1 MPDIS
6 ICLITYNHE
15 KFIDQ
20 ALTGI
25 LNQKTSYSFEIV
37 IGEDCSTDNTRQI
50 CEAYAVR
57 YPGKIK
63 LLPTPENL
71 GAAENFIRTVYACEG
86 KYFAY
91 CDGDDYW
98 IDENKLQEQV
108 DFLEANPDYILC
120 AGRSGYLDYK
130 GIVTYRD
137 ERPDKNQ
144 VDFTIEDYLLKMS
157 FETATILFKKNKDFR
172 FPDFYKDIFSG
183 DQFLV
188 LMLTMNGHKIRYIDK
203 NLTMY
208 RYHAGGVTKL
218 TKRKEKI
225 DRMLQMLDDFDGYS
239 DYRYHKYV
247 EIRRRIALV
256 SWNHALLNYPKRL
269 IFILFNI
276 GFALRY
282 RKYIPFTWKICFRYV
297 WPFNK

>member
-6 ICLITYNHE
+6 VCLITYNHE
-15 KFIDQ
+15 QFIDQ

-37 IGEDCSTDNTRQI
+37 IGEDCSTDKTRQI
-50 CEAYAVR
+50 CEAYAAR

-71 GAAENFIRTVYACEG
+71 GAAFNFIRTVDACTG
-86 KYFAY
+86 QYFAY

-98 IDENKLQEQV
+98 IDENKLQDQV
-108 DFLEANPDYILC
+108 DFLEANSEYILC
-120 AGRSGYLDYK
+120 AGRSGYLDYH
-130 GIVTYRD
+130 GNITYRD
-137 ERPDKNQ
+137 ERPDQ
-144 VDFTIEDYLLKMS
+144 SRFDFTVEDYLLKMS
-157 FETATILFKKNKDFR
+157 FETATILFRKTKDFK
-172 FPDFYKDIFSG
+172 FPDFYRDIFSG

-188 LMLTMNGHKIRYIDK
+188 LMLTMNGKKIRYLDK

-208 RYHAGGVTKL
+208 RYHQGGVTKR
-218 TKRKEKI
+218 THRKEKF
-225 DRMLQMLDDFDGYS
+225 DRLFLMLDDFDRFS
-239 DYRYHKYV
+239 DYRYHRHV
-247 EIRRRIALV
+247 ELRKRITLV
-256 SWNHALLNYPKRL
+256 GWNQAQLNYPKRL

-282 RKYIPFTWKICFRYV
+282 RKYIPFTWKTCIRYV
-297 WPFNK
+297 WPFK